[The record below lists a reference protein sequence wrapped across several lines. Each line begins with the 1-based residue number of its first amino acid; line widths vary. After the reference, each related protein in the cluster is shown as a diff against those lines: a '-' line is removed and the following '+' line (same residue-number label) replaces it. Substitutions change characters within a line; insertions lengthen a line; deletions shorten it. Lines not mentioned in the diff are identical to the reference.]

1 MEPKDIENPIA
12 EEDFRN
18 QIKVEIDLNKC
29 DHEFITKEYV
39 SQIYGTCLICGQTIF
54 NIKH

>member
-18 QIKVEIDLNKC
+18 QIRIEIDINKC
-29 DHEFITKEYV
+29 EHDFITKEYV
-39 SQIYGTCLICGQTIF
+39 SQTYGTCLICGQTIF
-54 NIKH
+54 NIQY